1 MIDIKVR
8 KAWFLQSSDI
18 HHCQRLYSVSHR
30 GNTQRAMPLFKSDY
44 VVNWAACWATL
55 WCRYLTFSETPS
67 MISNDYE
74 GEYRSRAWK
83 LSAFKGEG
91 DFFYWLKVFIGPKL
105 RQVSKGNFHPK
116 APKWT
121 KNQAKGS
128 KIHKI
133 RTKWHP
139 TYCGNPLIL
148 SNDLLW
154 ESTNSV
160 LGATVGIP
168 FL

>member
-1 MIDIKVR
+1 
-8 KAWFLQSSDI
+8 
-18 HHCQRLYSVSHR
+18 
-30 GNTQRAMPLFKSDY
+30 
-44 VVNWAACWATL
+44 
-55 WCRYLTFSETPS
+55 

-116 APKWT
+116 APKWI

-139 TYCGNPLIL
+139 TYCGNPSIL
-148 SNDLLW
+148 SFELLW
-154 ESTNSV
+154 ESIYI
-160 LGATVGIP
+160 LEWIPTVARRTELVDSHSRSEDRIDGFP
-168 FL
+168 Q